1 MVYFLFLL
9 NVDLGYLQIVDLSM
23 SNEHT
28 FYETFVHPFL
38 KLATYLLIQL
48 YLLNLNTKYGLLNH
62 VFSGVKLFFQKWL
75 EPLFEKVFL
84 PIYNFQ
90 DSINQLEVLLL
101 RHQLVHTHLVLIL
114 FANIQSW

>member
-1 MVYFLFLL
+1 MVYFLFQLDVNL
-9 NVDLGYLQIVDLSM
+9 DYLQIVGSSM
-23 SNEHT
+23 NNEHT
-28 FYETFVHPFL
+28 LYETFVHPFL

-62 VFSGVKLFFQKWL
+62 VFSGVKLFFQRWL
-75 EPLFEKVFL
+75 KLLFEKVFL
-84 PIYNFQ
+84 AIYSFQ

-101 RHQLVHTHLVLIL
+101 IHTHLVLIS